1 MSPDFHPH
9 SACSAD
15 DFRHFIPSYT
25 MLLLH
30 LPLPPHSKL
39 STLPQ
44 AGQLQYFQASWHT
57 LTTDPWVLETVFG
70 YRLDLLSPPTH
81 PSVPHP
87 HRLDASLTQKLD
99 EEVCEV
105 VAKGAITQIPEREKG
120 IFQSIFRCAEGGFHQ
135 NPADYQPP
143 SPERLSAVSPLQ
155 DGVIEDSG
163 GSPAARRCD
172 DQDRLERCLFLLSS
186 GSIVSSF
193 SPVPV
198 TSPALPV

>member
-1 MSPDFHPH
+1 MCPGFHLQM
-9 SACSAD
+9 ACSAE
-15 DFRHFIPSYT
+15 DFHHFIHSYS
-25 MLLLH
+25 MLPLN
-30 LPLPPHSKL
+30 LPLPRHPQL
-39 STLPQ
+39 SILPRV
-44 AGQLQYFQASWHT
+44 GRLQYFQESCHT
-57 LTTDPWVLETVFG
+57 LKTDPWVLETVFG